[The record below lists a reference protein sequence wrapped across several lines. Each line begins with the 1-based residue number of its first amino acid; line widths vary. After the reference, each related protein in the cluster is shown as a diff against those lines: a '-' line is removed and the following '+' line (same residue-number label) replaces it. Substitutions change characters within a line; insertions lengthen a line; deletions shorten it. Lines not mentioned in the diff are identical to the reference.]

1 MKKLVVINYLE
12 KKITICGT
20 GSMTIFSDLNP
31 NQNDKVPEI
40 KMRDLNTYFNFKEE
54 IFELV
59 FVFLHN

>member
-1 MKKLVVINYLE
+1 
-12 KKITICGT
+12 
-20 GSMTIFSDLNP
+20 MTIFSDLNP